1 MSQMVDNSSPEPK
14 VFLGSL
20 FQSGPAKLVAN
31 RVFKKSRT
39 SDLNVY
45 ELSKQA
51 KLKFS
56 FLNLVYA

>member
-1 MSQMVDNSSPEPK
+1 MSQMVDNSSHEQSIS
-14 VFLGSL
+14 GL
-20 FQSGPAKLVAN
+20 FQSGPGKWVAN

-39 SDLNVY
+39 SDLDVY

-56 FLNLVYA
+56 F